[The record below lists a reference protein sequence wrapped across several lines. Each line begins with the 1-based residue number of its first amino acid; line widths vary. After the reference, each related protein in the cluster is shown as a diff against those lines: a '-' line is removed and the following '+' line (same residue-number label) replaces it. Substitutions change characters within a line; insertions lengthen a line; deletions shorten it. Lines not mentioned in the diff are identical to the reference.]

1 MKVIESIFREYDI
14 RGTYPEEINEGIIS
28 IIGQAIALKCKQE
41 GITEISVGRDGR
53 LSGEILLDSMCN
65 SIAKSGI
72 AVSNIGLVTS
82 PILYYAAKKSA
93 SKSGIM
99 ITGCHNPKDD
109 NGIKM
114 VINDKP
120 VSGTEILSLTKCV
133 PEFDK
138 TKKEINKIN
147 IIEDYINDVLQK
159 IILNQPENL
168 KVVVDCGN
176 GAAGCVAPE
185 LFKRLGCN
193 VINLFSE
200 IDGNF
205 PNHHPDPGK
214 VENLQDLIEIVKK
227 EEADLGIAFDG
238 DGDRLGVVSNL
249 GEIIYPDQLMM
260 IFSRAVLKNSK
271 RKEIVFDVKCTNLL
285 AEIITE
291 AGGIPIMSPTGHFHI
306 KNTLK
311 KTSAPLAGEMS
322 GHIFFNDQWYGFDD
336 GHYSAFRLIEVIK
349 DSTSSLSTM
358 FDQLPKAYSTP
369 EVNINVDEQKKFK
382 IVKDFVS
389 QSNFGE
395 GEKITIDGL
404 RVNFNDGWG
413 LLRAS
418 NTTPKL
424 VLRFEAN
431 SPERLNE
438 IQNIFLNQL
447 KKIDETINIELS

>member
-1 MKVIESIFREYDI
+1 MIDESIFREYDI
-14 RGTYPEEINEGIIS
+14 RGIVPEQINEFS
-28 IIGQAIALKCKQE
+28 IKAIASAIARKCSDE
-41 GITEISVGRDGR
+41 RVNELALGRDGR
-53 LSGEILLDSMCN
+53 LSGEKILKLLSKELQ
-65 SIAKSGI
+65 SLGI
-72 AVSNIGLVTS
+72 NIVNVGEVTS
-82 PILYYAAKKSA
+82 PLLYFAAKKLN
-93 SKSGIM
+93 SKSGVM
-99 ITGCHNPKDD
+99 ITGSHNPKNY
-109 NGIKM
+109 NGFKI
-114 VINDKP
+114 VINDMP
-120 VSGTEILSLTKCV
+120 VSGIEMLNLTSKKLNPKDIGFEIMKEDLMDEYIEEVVSQASKNS
-133 PEFDK
+133 
-138 TKKEINKIN
+138 KKI
-147 IIEDYINDVLQK
+147 
-159 IILNQPENL
+159 

-176 GAAGCVAPE
+176 GSAGEIAPKLMRALGHEVVE
-185 LFKRLGCN
+185 LFC
-193 VINLFSE
+193 E

-291 AGGIPIMSPTGHFHI
+291 SGGIPIMSPTGHFHI

-311 KTSAPLAGEMS
+311 KTNAPLAGEMS

-349 DSTSSLSTM
+349 DSTSSLSTI

>member
-1 MKVIESIFREYDI
+1 MIDESIFREYDI
-14 RGTYPEEINEGIIS
+14 RGIVPEQINEFS
-28 IIGQAIALKCKQE
+28 IKAIASAIAKKCSDE
-41 GITEISVGRDGR
+41 RVNELALGRDGR
-53 LSGEILLDSMCN
+53 LSGENILKLLSRELQ
-65 SIAKSGI
+65 SLGI
-72 AVSNIGLVTS
+72 NIVNVGVVTS
-82 PILYYAAKKSA
+82 PLLYFAAKKLN
-93 SKSGIM
+93 SKSGVM
-99 ITGCHNPKDD
+99 ITGSHNPKNY
-109 NGIKM
+109 NGFKI
-114 VINDKP
+114 VINDMP
-120 VSGTEILSLTKCV
+120 VSGIEILNLIS
-133 PEFDK
+133 
-138 TKKEINKIN
+138 KKLNSKNIGYEIIKEDLMDEYIKEVVSQASKNSKKI
-147 IIEDYINDVLQK
+147 
-159 IILNQPENL
+159 

-176 GAAGCVAPE
+176 GSAGEIAPKLMRALGHEVVE
-185 LFKRLGCN
+185 LFC
-193 VINLFSE
+193 E

-349 DSTSSLSTM
+349 DSTSSLSTI

-382 IVKDFVS
+382 IVKDFVL
-389 QSNFGE
+389 QSDFGKV
-395 GEKITIDGL
+395 EKITIDGL

>member
-1 MKVIESIFREYDI
+1 MIDESIFREYDI
-14 RGTYPEEINEGIIS
+14 RGIVPEQINEFS
-28 IIGQAIALKCKQE
+28 IKAIASAIARKCSNE
-41 GITEISVGRDGR
+41 RVNELALGRDGR
-53 LSGEILLDSMCN
+53 LSGEKILKLLSKELQ
-65 SIAKSGI
+65 SLGI
-72 AVSNIGLVTS
+72 NIVNVGEVTS
-82 PILYYAAKKSA
+82 PLLYFAAKKLN
-93 SKSGIM
+93 SKSGVM
-99 ITGCHNPKDD
+99 ITGSHNPKNY
-109 NGIKM
+109 NGFKI
-114 VINDKP
+114 VINDMP
-120 VSGTEILSLTKCV
+120 VSGIEMLNLTSKKLNPKDTGFEIIKEDLMDEYIEEVVSQASKNS
-133 PEFDK
+133 
-138 TKKEINKIN
+138 KKI
-147 IIEDYINDVLQK
+147 
-159 IILNQPENL
+159 

-176 GAAGCVAPE
+176 GSAGEIAPKLMRALGHEVVE
-185 LFKRLGCN
+185 LFC
-193 VINLFSE
+193 E

-291 AGGIPIMSPTGHFHI
+291 SGGIPIMSPTGHFHI

-349 DSTSSLSTM
+349 DSTSSLSTL

-369 EVNINVDEQKKFK
+369 EVNINVDEYKKFK

-438 IQNIFLNQL
+438 IQNIFLDQL

>member
-1 MKVIESIFREYDI
+1 MIDESIFREYDI
-14 RGTYPEEINEGIIS
+14 RGIVPEQINEFS
-28 IIGQAIALKCKQE
+28 IKAIASAIARKCIDE
-41 GITEISVGRDGR
+41 RVNELALGRDGR
-53 LSGEILLDSMCN
+53 LSGDNILKLLSKELQ
-65 SIAKSGI
+65 SLGI
-72 AVSNIGLVTS
+72 NVVNVGIVTS
-82 PILYYAAKKSA
+82 PLLYFAAKKLN
-93 SKSGIM
+93 SKSGVM
-99 ITGCHNPKDD
+99 ITGSHNPKNY
-109 NGIKM
+109 NGFKI
-114 VINDKP
+114 VINDMP
-120 VSGTEILSLTKCV
+120 VSGIEMLHLISNKPNSKDIGSEIIKNDLMDEYIEEVVSQASKNS
-133 PEFDK
+133 
-138 TKKEINKIN
+138 KKI
-147 IIEDYINDVLQK
+147 
-159 IILNQPENL
+159 

-176 GAAGCVAPE
+176 GSAGEIGPKLMRALGHEVVE
-185 LFKRLGCN
+185 LFC
-193 VINLFSE
+193 E

-214 VENLQDLIEIVKK
+214 VENLQDLIEIVKA

-260 IFSRAVLKNSK
+260 IFSKTVLQNSK
-271 RKEIVFDVKCTNLL
+271 GKKIIFDVKCTNLL
-285 AEIITE
+285 AKMITE

-306 KNTLK
+306 KNALK
-311 KTSAPLAGEMS
+311 KTNAPLAGEMS
-322 GHIFFNDQWYGFDD
+322 GHIFFNDKWYGFDD

-349 DSTSSLSTM
+349 NSTSSLSTI

-369 EVNINVDEQKKFK
+369 EININVDEDKKFK
-382 IVKDFVS
+382 IVEDFVS
-389 QSNFGE
+389 QSDFGE

>member
-1 MKVIESIFREYDI
+1 MIDESIFREYDI
-14 RGTYPEEINEGIIS
+14 RGIVPEQINEFS
-28 IIGQAIALKCKQE
+28 IKAIASAIARKCSDE
-41 GITEISVGRDGR
+41 RVNELALGRDGR
-53 LSGEILLDSMCN
+53 LSGEKILKLLSKELQ
-65 SIAKSGI
+65 SLGI
-72 AVSNIGLVTS
+72 NIVNVGEVTS
-82 PILYYAAKKSA
+82 PLLYFAAKKLN
-93 SKSGIM
+93 SKSGVM
-99 ITGCHNPKDD
+99 ITGSHNPKNY
-109 NGIKM
+109 NGFKI
-114 VINDKP
+114 VINDMP
-120 VSGTEILSLTKCV
+120 VSGIEMLNLTSKKLNPKDIGFEIMKEDLMDEYIEEVVSQASKNS
-133 PEFDK
+133 
-138 TKKEINKIN
+138 KKI
-147 IIEDYINDVLQK
+147 
-159 IILNQPENL
+159 

-176 GAAGCVAPE
+176 GSAGEIAPKLMRALGHEVVE
-185 LFKRLGCN
+185 LFC
-193 VINLFSE
+193 E

-311 KTSAPLAGEMS
+311 KTNAPLAGEMS

-382 IVKDFVS
+382 IVKDFVL
-389 QSNFGE
+389 QSDFGKV
-395 GEKITIDGL
+395 EKITIDGL

-438 IQNIFLNQL
+438 IQNIFLDQL

>member
-1 MKVIESIFREYDI
+1 MIEESIFREYDI
-14 RGTYPEEINEGIIS
+14 RGIVPEQINEFS
-28 IIGQAIALKCKQE
+28 IKAIASAIARKCSDE
-41 GITEISVGRDGR
+41 RVNELALGRDGR
-53 LSGEILLDSMCN
+53 LSGEKILKLLSRELQ
-65 SIAKSGI
+65 SLGI
-72 AVSNIGLVTS
+72 NIVNVGEVTS
-82 PILYYAAKKSA
+82 PLLYFAAKKLN
-93 SKSGIM
+93 SKSGVM
-99 ITGCHNPKDD
+99 ITGSHNPKNY
-109 NGIKM
+109 NGFKI
-114 VINDKP
+114 VINDMP
-120 VSGTEILSLTKCV
+120 VSGIEMLNLSSKKLNPKDIGFEIM
-133 PEFDK
+133 
-138 TKKEINKIN
+138 KEDLMDEY
-147 IIEDYINDVLQK
+147 IEEVVSQASKNSQK
-159 IILNQPENL
+159 I

-176 GAAGCVAPE
+176 GSAGEIAPKLMRALGHEVVE
-185 LFKRLGCN
+185 LFC
-193 VINLFSE
+193 E

>member
-1 MKVIESIFREYDI
+1 MIDESIFREYDI
-14 RGTYPEEINEGIIS
+14 RGIVPEQINEFS
-28 IIGQAIALKCKQE
+28 IKAIASAIARKCSDE
-41 GITEISVGRDGR
+41 RVNELALGRDGR
-53 LSGEILLDSMCN
+53 LSGEKILKLLSKELQ
-65 SIAKSGI
+65 SLGI
-72 AVSNIGLVTS
+72 NIVNVGEVTS
-82 PILYYAAKKSA
+82 PLLYFAAKKLN
-93 SKSGIM
+93 SKSGVM
-99 ITGCHNPKDD
+99 ITGSHNPKNY
-109 NGIKM
+109 NGFKI
-114 VINDKP
+114 VINDMP
-120 VSGTEILSLTKCV
+120 VSGIEMLDLTSKKLNPKDIGFEIMKEDLMDEYIEEVVSQASKNS
-133 PEFDK
+133 
-138 TKKEINKIN
+138 KKI
-147 IIEDYINDVLQK
+147 
-159 IILNQPENL
+159 

-176 GAAGCVAPE
+176 GSAGEIAPKLMRALGHEVVE
-185 LFKRLGCN
+185 LFC
-193 VINLFSE
+193 E

-214 VENLQDLIEIVKK
+214 AENLQDLIEIVKK

-438 IQNIFLNQL
+438 IQNIFLDQL

>member
-1 MKVIESIFREYDI
+1 MIDKSIFREYDI
-14 RGTYPEEINEGIIS
+14 RGIVPEQINEFS
-28 IIGQAIALKCKQE
+28 IKAIASAIARKCIDE
-41 GITEISVGRDGR
+41 RVNELALGRDGR
-53 LSGEILLDSMCN
+53 LSGESILKLLSKELQ
-65 SIAKSGI
+65 SLGI
-72 AVSNIGLVTS
+72 NVVNVGIVTS
-82 PILYYAAKKSA
+82 PLLYFAAKKLN
-93 SKSGIM
+93 SKSGVM
-99 ITGCHNPKDD
+99 ITGSHNPKNY
-109 NGIKM
+109 NGFKI
-114 VINDKP
+114 VINDMP
-120 VSGTEILSLTKCV
+120 VSGIEILQLISNKPNSKDIGSEIIKNDLMDEYIEEVISQSSKNS
-133 PEFDK
+133 
-138 TKKEINKIN
+138 KKI
-147 IIEDYINDVLQK
+147 
-159 IILNQPENL
+159 
-168 KVVVDCGN
+168 KVVVDSGN
-176 GAAGCVAPE
+176 GSAGEIGPKLMRALGHEVVE
-185 LFKRLGCN
+185 LFC
-193 VINLFSE
+193 E

-214 VENLQDLIEIVKK
+214 VENLQDLIEIVKA

-260 IFSRAVLKNSK
+260 IFSKTVLQNSK
-271 RKEIVFDVKCTNLL
+271 GKKIIFDVKCTNLL
-285 AEIITE
+285 AKIITE

-306 KNTLK
+306 KNALK
-311 KTSAPLAGEMS
+311 KTNAPLAGEMS
-322 GHIFFNDQWYGFDD
+322 GHIFFNDKWYGFDD

-349 DSTSSLSTM
+349 NSTSSLSTI

-369 EVNINVDEQKKFK
+369 EININVDEDKKFK
-382 IVKDFVS
+382 IVEDFVS
-389 QSNFGE
+389 QSDFGE

>member
-1 MKVIESIFREYDI
+1 MIEESIFREYDI
-14 RGTYPEEINEGIIS
+14 RGIVPEQINESS
-28 IIGQAIALKCKQE
+28 IKAIASAIARKCSDE
-41 GITEISVGRDGR
+41 RVNELALGRDGR
-53 LSGEILLDSMCN
+53 LSGEKILKLLSKELQ
-65 SIAKSGI
+65 SLGI
-72 AVSNIGLVTS
+72 NIVNVGEVTS
-82 PILYYAAKKSA
+82 PLLYFAAKKLN
-93 SKSGIM
+93 SKSGVM
-99 ITGCHNPKDD
+99 ITGSHNPKNY
-109 NGIKM
+109 NGFKI
-114 VINDKP
+114 VINDMP
-120 VSGTEILSLTKCV
+120 VSGIEMLNLTSKKLNPKDTGFEIIKEDLMDEYIEEVVSQASKNS
-133 PEFDK
+133 
-138 TKKEINKIN
+138 KKI
-147 IIEDYINDVLQK
+147 
-159 IILNQPENL
+159 

-176 GAAGCVAPE
+176 GSAGEIAPKLMRALGHEVVE
-185 LFKRLGCN
+185 LFC
-193 VINLFSE
+193 E

-260 IFSRAVLKNSK
+260 IFSRAVLKNSI

>member
-1 MKVIESIFREYDI
+1 MIDESIFREYDI
-14 RGTYPEEINEGIIS
+14 RGIVPEQINEFS
-28 IIGQAIALKCKQE
+28 IKAIASAIAKKCSDE
-41 GITEISVGRDGR
+41 RVNELALGRDGR
-53 LSGEILLDSMCN
+53 LSGENILKLLSRELQ
-65 SIAKSGI
+65 SLGI
-72 AVSNIGLVTS
+72 NIVNVGVVTS
-82 PILYYAAKKSA
+82 PLLYFAAKKLN
-93 SKSGIM
+93 SKSGVM
-99 ITGCHNPKDD
+99 ITGSHNPKNY
-109 NGIKM
+109 NGFKI
-114 VINDKP
+114 VINDMP
-120 VSGTEILSLTKCV
+120 VSGIEMLNLTSKKLNPKDTGFEIIKEDLMDEYIEEVVSQASKNS
-133 PEFDK
+133 
-138 TKKEINKIN
+138 KKI
-147 IIEDYINDVLQK
+147 
-159 IILNQPENL
+159 

-176 GAAGCVAPE
+176 GSAGEIAPKLMRALGHEVVE
-185 LFKRLGCN
+185 LFC
-193 VINLFSE
+193 E

-311 KTSAPLAGEMS
+311 KTNAPLAGEMS

-382 IVKDFVS
+382 IVKDFVL
-389 QSNFGE
+389 QSDFGKV
-395 GEKITIDGL
+395 EKITIDGL